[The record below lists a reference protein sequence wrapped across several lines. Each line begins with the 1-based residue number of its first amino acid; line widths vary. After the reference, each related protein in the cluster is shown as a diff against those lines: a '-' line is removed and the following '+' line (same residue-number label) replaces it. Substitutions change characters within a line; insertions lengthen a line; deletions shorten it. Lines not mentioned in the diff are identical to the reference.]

1 MTSYRSS
8 EKELLERDLT
18 VLHGARIVSTYV
30 EDDDFDAWPGLVLE
44 INGKNGTKFIDSVVI
59 SQDMEGNGPGVL
71 IGLWDIVN
79 KVRDTESV

>member
-1 MTSYRSS
+1 MTTYRSS
-8 EKELLERDLT
+8 EKEMLERDLT
-18 VLHGARIVSTYV
+18 VLHGATIISTYV

-44 INGKNGTKFIDSVVI
+44 VQGKNGAKFIDSLVI

-79 KVRDTESV
+79 KVRDSESV

>member
-8 EKELLERDLT
+8 EKEFLERDLT

-44 INGKNGTKFIDSVVI
+44 VQGKNGAKFIDSVVI

-79 KVRDTESV
+79 KVRDTELV

>member
-18 VLHGARIVSTYV
+18 VLHGATIISTYV
-30 EDDDFDAWPGLVLE
+30 EDADFDAWPGLVLE
-44 INGKNGTKFIDSVVI
+44 IQGKNGAKFIDSVVI
-59 SQDMEGNGPGVL
+59 AQDSEGNGPGVL

-79 KVRDTESV
+79 KVRDTELV